1 MILRLQATSRSR
13 CSPRHITRKTSLDR
27 SGIEHVRLPQ
37 VRRLTTD
44 FSLDNRRPYFLF
56 DEDLSVAELRQ
67 RLSNGNSAERLRL
80 IAKMLR
86 EAHEDDV
93 WEFLTLKEFL
103 DIYPEVSSLLGRRRE
118 YWQQLYNSSRRSEL
132 GTTS

>member
-1 MILRLQATSRSR
+1 M
-13 CSPRHITRKTSLDR
+13 
-27 SGIEHVRLPQ
+27 
-37 VRRLTTD
+37 RRLTTD

-80 IAKMLR
+80 IAKILR

-103 DIYPEVSSLLGRRRE
+103 DIYPEVSSLLGRRRQ
-118 YWQQLYNSSRRSEL
+118 YWQQLYNSSRRIEL
-132 GTTS
+132 GTTF